1 MVYISLSNLET
12 HFPEGDILYLWQLK
26 KKKKSQSYLHVLK
39 VA

>member
-1 MVYISLSNLET
+1 MVYIFLSNLET
-12 HFPEGDILYLWQLK
+12 HFPGGDILYLWQL